1 MVKIASELK
10 FAPPIAVLADV
21 KVKSGKPVYAIRT
34 AALVQQPKGTDVE
47 ITFSTSDCYD
57 IQGQPLKISVG
68 LLNGNPDT
76 KIEDLGS
83 GDYRISVPYNAK
95 LPKGRTSVL
104 VVADNGE
111 SKSNPAVINIFNQ
124 AGRTNKRPT
133 MEILPPQVVLPGEE
147 ISFDLK
153 AEDQEGFPVNFYRP
167 AGEVGSVENG
177 QFKWTAT
184 KPGVY
189 SVTLIASDSTSGS
202 GLNSFRSQITVQNSV
217 AEIVADSVTGQAPI
231 SVEFT
236 GDKSRDVK
244 PGKISH
250 RWSFDDGSKQSRDV
264 KTNHTFQTGLYETQL
279 DAMGP
284 KKSPAQRFGL
294 KPKHLRAAQSPL

>member
-1 MVKIASELK
+1 M
-10 FAPPIAVLADV
+10 
-21 KVKSGKPVYAIRT
+21 Y
-34 AALVQQPKGTDVE
+34 
-47 ITFSTSDCYD
+47 
-57 IQGQPLKISVG
+57 
-68 LLNGNPDT
+68 
-76 KIEDLGS
+76 
-83 GDYRISVPYNAK
+83 
-95 LPKGRTSVL
+95 
-104 VVADNGE
+104 
-111 SKSNPAVINIFNQ
+111 
-124 AGRTNKRPT
+124 KR
-133 MEILPPQVVLPGEE
+133 Q
-147 ISFDLK
+147 
-153 AEDQEGFPVNFYRP
+153 
-167 AGEVGSVENG
+167 
-177 QFKWTAT
+177 
-184 KPGVY
+184 
-189 SVTLIASDSTSGS
+189 